1 MKKKS
6 ERTCCVCRS
15 KGGKEELARLVYS
28 GGSLVWDEQLS
39 APGRGAYVHHHPEC
53 LSKLS
58 QIARWERSL
67 RLPSGTL
74 NSAQVGD
81 LARMMLA
88 RIMRGESAPG

>member
-1 MKKKS
+1 MKKRS

-15 KGGKEELARLVYS
+15 KEGKEELARLVFAD
-28 GGSLVWDEQLS
+28 GALVWDRNFS
-39 APGRGAYVHHHPEC
+39 APGRGAYVHQNLEC

-74 NSAQVGD
+74 KTVQVSG
-81 LARMMLA
+81 LARVMLE
-88 RIMRGESAPG
+88 IVEK